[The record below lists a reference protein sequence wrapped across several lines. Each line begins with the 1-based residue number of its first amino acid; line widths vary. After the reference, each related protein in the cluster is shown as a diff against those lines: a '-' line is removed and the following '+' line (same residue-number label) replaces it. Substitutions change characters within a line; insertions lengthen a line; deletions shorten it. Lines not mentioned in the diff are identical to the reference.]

1 MSRPQ
6 YDTREKLQEFI
17 NKLASH
23 EIDRWNR
30 PTKAFKVSGPRNYPS
45 DDKAIKCILDLN
57 NLQISSLKDIQFPE
71 VIKCTPFFGYSKH
84 IEDVDLRH
92 IYLSYNKLTSLDGVV
107 FPPKLTDLQLQ
118 YNQIT
123 SLEGVVFPPGL
134 VSLDLSNNQI
144 TSFAGMQFPLSLF
157 SLKLAGN
164 PIDVR
169 TVTELKNPSPFVIRE
184 IVAAF
189 PETGPHFQRMEEEQ
203 RNLGE
208 KVEQLFKM
216 LYALNMKKGGAKSR
230 RKTCR
235 KMKKM

>member
-1 MSRPQ
+1 MS
-6 YDTREKLQEFI
+6 YTREKLQEFI
-17 NKLASH
+17 NKNITENGVINLHDMNITSLDGILFP
-23 EIDRWNR
+23 EKTIVIYL
-30 PTKAFKVSGPRNYPS
+30 FKNPIQSLPNELPP
-45 DDKAIKCILDLN
+45 
-57 NLQISSLKDIQFPE
+57 NLKVIQFPHNQIQSLANVTFPPE
-71 VIKCTPFFGYSKH
+71 LVTMQSQ
-84 IEDVDLRH
+84 
-92 IYLSYNKLTSLDGVV
+92 YNKLTSLDGVA
-107 FPPKLTDLQLQ
+107 FPSKLTELHLSH
-118 YNQIT
+118 NQIT
-123 SLEGVVFPPGL
+123 SLDGVVFPPGL

-216 LYALNMKKGGAKSR
+216 LYALNMKKEGGAKSR

>member
-1 MSRPQ
+1 MS
-6 YDTREKLQEFI
+6 YTREKLQEYI
-17 NKLASH
+17 NKNIT
-23 EIDRWNR
+23 ENGVI
-30 PTKAFKVSGPRNYPS
+30 
-45 DDKAIKCILDLN
+45 
-57 NLQISSLKDIQFPE
+57 NLHDMNI
-71 VIKCTPFFGYSKH
+71 
-84 IEDVDLRH
+84 
-92 IYLSYNKLTSLDGVV
+92 TSLDGILFPEKTTMIYLFKNPIQSLPNELPPNLKVIQFIHNHIQSLANV
-107 FPPKLTDLQLQ
+107 AFPPNLVTMQFQYNEIQSLANVAFPPKLTELQLSH
-118 YNQIT
+118 NQIT

-208 KVEQLFKM
+208 KVDQLFKM
-216 LYALNMKKGGAKSR
+216 LYAFNMKKGGAKSR
-230 RKTCR
+230 HKTCR